1 MTVQALVPT
10 NSLGEGASKAIEQ
23 FFEKILQHEVGVLQD
38 EDPEE
43 LHQMRVGMRR
53 LRSAVVGFAPAVKLP
68 KEVNDKNISKFSRC
82 LGQLRDLDVLL
93 AALKNDYQPI
103 LPEEEE
109 AILEK
114 ALAKFNKQRRRAFKE
129 VRVILKDP
137 KYSKFKQG
145 LELWLKEPEYHAIA
159 SLPITDVIPDL
170 LLPQISQLLL
180 HPGWLVKA
188 ENHNLDSNNG
198 SALAL
203 ASNNS
208 DGPSLTFPPGE
219 EKKLHSLRKQVKR
232 VRYLMNL
239 FTDFYG
245 QTYNVYL
252 EDMKSIQEH
261 LGEFQDS
268 VVLEEFLAKIYEDKI
283 DIVLP
288 SLSAKLRENRW
299 QQWQSWQ
306 VLQRRYGNPQI
317 CHNFRSEIING
328 VVNG

>member
-1 MTVQALVPT
+1 MSAQVLVPT

-23 FFEKILQHEVGVLQD
+23 FFQKILQHEVGVLTD

-53 LRSAVVGFAPAVKLP
+53 LRSAVAGFAPAVKLP
-68 KEVNDKNISKFSRC
+68 KEVNDKNIGKFSRC
-82 LGQLRDLDVLL
+82 LGKLRDLDVLL

-103 LPEEEE
+103 LPGEEE
-109 AILEK
+109 ATLER
-114 ALAKFNKQRRRAFKE
+114 ALAKFSKERRRAFKD
-129 VRVILKDP
+129 VRGILKHR

-145 LELWLKEPEYHAIA
+145 LEVWLEQPEYHAIA

-170 LLPQISQLLL
+170 LLPQICQLLL
-180 HPGWLVKA
+180 HPGWLVKP

-203 ASNNS
+203 ATNNS
-208 DGPSLTFPPGE
+208 ALTFQPGE
-219 EKKLHSLRKQVKR
+219 EEKLHGLRKQVKG

-245 QTYNVYL
+245 QTYNVYI

-268 VVLEEFLAKIYEDKI
+268 VVLEEFLAKIYGDKI
-283 DIVLP
+283 GTVLP
-288 SLSAKLRENRW
+288 SLSEKLSENRW
-299 QQWQSWQ
+299 EKWQSWQ
-306 VLQRRYGNPQI
+306 LLQRRYSSPQI

-328 VVNG
+328 LGK